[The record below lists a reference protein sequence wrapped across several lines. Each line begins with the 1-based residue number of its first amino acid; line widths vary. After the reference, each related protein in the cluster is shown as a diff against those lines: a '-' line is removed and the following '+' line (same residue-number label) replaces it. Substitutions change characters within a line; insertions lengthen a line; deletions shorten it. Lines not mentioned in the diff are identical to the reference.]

1 MNSITRR
8 TILQSTCCGFGSL
21 ALRAI
26 LQDSQAHARASGDEP
41 SGHAGGPLAPKPTH
55 HLAKA
60 KRVLFLF
67 MSGGPSQMD
76 LFDPKPELLKRT
88 GQALPYKLPD
98 TEATVGLDHN
108 PAAQ

>member
-1 MNSITRR
+1 
-8 TILQSTCCGFGSL
+8 
-21 ALRAI
+21 
-26 LQDSQAHARASGDEP
+26 
-41 SGHAGGPLAPKPTH
+41 
-55 HLAKA
+55 LAKA